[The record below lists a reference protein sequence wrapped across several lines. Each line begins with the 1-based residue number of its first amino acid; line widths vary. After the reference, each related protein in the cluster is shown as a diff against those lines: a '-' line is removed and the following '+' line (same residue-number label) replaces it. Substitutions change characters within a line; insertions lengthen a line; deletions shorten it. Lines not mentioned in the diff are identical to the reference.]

1 MFIVRAKVLCM
12 LLDLCK
18 VFKIVIFVAGTP
30 ATVDFLH
37 GLNTDFKSNVT
48 DHLDKLSRDA
58 FLSQDDPARMRDCIA
73 QRIRKAILNC
83 VYGKRKYI
91 THLSTLLATHHA
103 KL

>member
-18 VFKIVIFVAGTP
+18 EFKIVIFVAGTS

-37 GLNTDFKSNVT
+37 ELNTDFKSNVT

-73 QRIRKAILNC
+73 Q
-83 VYGKRKYI
+83 
-91 THLSTLLATHHA
+91 
-103 KL
+103 